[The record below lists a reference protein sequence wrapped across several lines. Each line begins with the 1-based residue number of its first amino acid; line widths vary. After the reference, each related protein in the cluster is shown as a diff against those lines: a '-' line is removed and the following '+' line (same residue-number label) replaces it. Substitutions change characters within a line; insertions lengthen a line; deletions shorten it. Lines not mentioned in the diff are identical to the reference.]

1 MQNRQ
6 YNKVV
11 MDIDLQC
18 GLTYRRINY
27 QCFFYNFGSSKIK
40 SKVRFLII
48 IFSILSYGLNSF
60 GQDEL
65 LSGLYFSSHEV
76 IQDNRTTLNLT
87 PEGPFKFPDGFS
99 LEMDANFRR
108 GDGHYGY
115 IFRIIGDENT
125 NIDLV
130 SNLASTSANFWLV
143 IKDKVLCSYKW
154 TDIPNGGF
162 DRWIKIKV
170 NIDIRNS
177 KLEVSFNGNAQ
188 VAEVAD
194 ISGLKN
200 FEMVF
205 GACRNTSFLNTDV
218 SPMSLKNI
226 RIFDAKNKLIRDW
239 KLSKHSEP
247 KVYDE
252 IRRAEA
258 LVENPIWSIDKHVK
272 WEKIEDVKINN
283 IQGIAKDEENGR
295 VFLIDNKAVY
305 VFSIATSAID
315 TIPFAG
321 GLPYLAIGRQ
331 IIYNKFTNEL
341 WSYDF
346 YKNEISKFSFI
357 TNKWSLN
364 EATSREPEFWHH
376 NKFISPID
384 SSLVTLFGYG
394 FYTYKSI
401 IGRYNAKLKVW
412 EQIDRLE
419 QIQPR
424 YLSGSG
430 FLNNREMLVFGGY
443 GSKTG
448 RQELSP
454 EFYYDLYLL
463 NLNDYSF
470 KKLWILD
477 TPSTPFVPCET
488 LITDQQNGVFYT
500 LIYNRG
506 SYSTFLRLAKF
517 SIEKNEYQLF
527 NDSIPYN
534 FLDTKSWST
543 LFLDRKT
550 SQLIAV
556 TSHNSEVSLYSIA
569 YPPLMPEDVY
579 QSIPKKGRW
588 YFWLFGS
595 LITGGLILVAFIL
608 FRKKRPDMNKDGLYK
623 QVEHPNILP
632 IEPFSRKTISSIYF
646 MGGFQIFNRK
656 GQNITSSFSP
666 TLKQL
671 FLFIFLHTI
680 KNGKGVTSAK
690 LDEVLWFD
698 KSGESA
704 RNNRNVN
711 ISKLRTIL
719 DEVDGVEVVN
729 ENSFWKIKSED
740 PVFCDYCEIL
750 NLFSKSK
757 STALTE
763 DKIKELIA
771 LLSFGEFLPAVQND
785 WMDGFKSQ
793 FDNETID
800 GLSSL
805 FNETDVKNNF
815 SLRYHLAE
823 CILVYD
829 PLNDEAFAMKCS
841 VLYNLGKKSMAKNLY
856 DSYCREYKKVLG
868 IDYTTSF
875 NDMIRK

>member
-1 MQNRQ
+1 MELHQT
-6 YNKVV
+6 
-11 MDIDLQC
+11 DI
-18 GLTYRRINY
+18 YY
-27 QCFFYNFGSSKIK
+27 QRFFFFNFGSFKIK
-40 SKVRFLII
+40 RKLKFL
-48 IFSILSYGLNSF
+48 FILLTILTLGLN
-60 GQDEL
+60 GICQEEH

-76 IQDNRTTLNLT
+76 IQDKRTTLNLT
-87 PEGPFKFPDGFS
+87 PDDPFKFPEGFT
-99 LEMDANFRR
+99 LEMDANFRQ
-108 GDGHYGY
+108 GDGHFGY
-115 IFRIIGDENT
+115 IFRLIGDGNT

-130 SNLASTSANFWLV
+130 SNLASNSSNFWLV
-143 IKDKVLCSYKW
+143 IKDKVLCSFKW
-154 TDIPNGGF
+154 TDVPNGGF
-162 DRWIKIKV
+162 DRWIKIKF

-177 KLEVSFNGNAQ
+177 KLEVSFNGNTQ
-188 VAEVAD
+188 VAKVDD
-194 ISGLKN
+194 IYGLKN

-226 RIFDAKNKLIRDW
+226 RIFDAKSKLILDW
-239 KLSKHSEP
+239 KLSKHGEP

-258 LVENPIWSIDKHVK
+258 VVENPIWSIDKHVK
-272 WEKIEDVKINN
+272 WEKIKDIKINN
-283 IQGIAKDEENGR
+283 IQGIAKDDENGR
-295 VFLIDNKAVY
+295 VFFIDNKAIY
-305 VFSIATSAID
+305 VFSIATSVID

-321 GLPYLAIGRQ
+321 GVPYLAIGRE
-331 IIYNKFTNEL
+331 IIYNKFMNEL

-364 EATSREPEFWHH
+364 EATSREPKFWHH

-394 FYTYKSI
+394 HYTYKSI
-401 IGRYNAKLKVW
+401 IERYNEKLKVW
-412 EQIDRLE
+412 QQIDRLE

-424 YLSGSG
+424 YLSGTG
-430 FLNNREMLVFGGY
+430 FLNKNEMLVFGGY

-463 NLNDYSF
+463 NLSDYSF
-470 KKLWILD
+470 KKLWTLD
-477 TPSTPFVPCET
+477 TPSTPFVPCEA
-488 LITDQQNGVFYT
+488 LIPDQQKGIFYT
-500 LIYNRG
+500 LLYNRG
-506 SYSTFLRLAKF
+506 SYSTFLQLAKF
-517 SIEKNEYQLF
+517 GIEKSEYQLF

-543 LFLDRKT
+543 LLLDKKT

-556 TSHNSEVSLYSIA
+556 TSHNSEISLYSIS
-569 YPPLMPEDVY
+569 YPPLMPDDVY
-579 QSIPKKGRW
+579 QSIPAKGRS

-595 LITGGLILVAFIL
+595 LIAGALILVAFIS
-608 FRKKRPDMNKDGLYK
+608 FRKKRLDMNKESLYK

-632 IEPFSRKTISSIYF
+632 IEPFNRKTTSSIYF

-656 GQNITSSFSP
+656 GQNISSSFSP

-704 RNNRNVN
+704 RNNRKVN
-711 ISKLRTIL
+711 ISKLRVIL
-719 DEVDGVEVVN
+719 DEVEGVDVIN
-729 ENSFWKIKSED
+729 ENLYWTIKTEN
-740 PVFCDYCEIL
+740 PVFCDYTEIL
-750 NLFSKSK
+750 NLLRKSK
-757 STALTE
+757 SDTLTE
-763 DKIKELIA
+763 SEIHELIA
-771 LLSFGEFLPAVQND
+771 LLSFGEFLPAIQND

-805 FNETDVKNNF
+805 FNETGVDNNF

-823 CILVYD
+823 CILIFD
-829 PLNDEAFAMKCS
+829 PLNDEAFAVKCS
-841 VLYNLGKKSMAKNLY
+841 ILYNLGKKSMAKNLY
-856 DSYCREYKKVLG
+856 DSHCREYKKVLG

-875 NDMIRK
+875 NDMIRI

>member
-1 MQNRQ
+1 M
-6 YNKVV
+6 K
-11 MDIDLQC
+11 
-18 GLTYRRINY
+18 
-27 QCFFYNFGSSKIK
+27 FYI
-40 SKVRFLII
+40 VL
-48 IFSILSYGLNSF
+48 FSILLYGLNVF
-60 GQDEL
+60 CQDAL

-76 IQDNRTTLNLT
+76 IQDKRTSLNIT
-87 PEGPFKFPDGFS
+87 PNNPIKFPDGFA
-99 LEMDANFRR
+99 LEMEANFRH

-115 IFRIIGDENT
+115 IFRIIGDGNT
-125 NIDLV
+125 NIDLI
-130 SNLASTSANFWLV
+130 SNLASTSSNFWLV
-143 IKDKVLCSYKW
+143 IKDKVLFSYKW
-154 TDIPNGGF
+154 DDVPNGDF
-162 DRWIKIKV
+162 DKWIKIRLDL
-170 NIDIRNS
+170 DIHSS
-177 KLEVSFNGNAQ
+177 KLAVSFNGNKQ
-188 VAEVAD
+188 EID
-194 ISGLKN
+194 IRDIAGLKN
-200 FEMVF
+200 FEIVF

-226 RIFDAKNKLIRDW
+226 RMFDAKNNLIRNW
-239 KLSKHSEP
+239 KLSKHSES

-252 IRRAEA
+252 IKQAEA
-258 LVENPIWSIDKHVK
+258 VVENPIWSIDKHVK
-272 WEKIEDVKINN
+272 WKKIKVLELNQ
-283 IQGIAKDEENGR
+283 IQGIAKDEDNGR

-305 VFSIATSAID
+305 IFSTETSAID

-364 EATSREPEFWHH
+364 EATSREPQFWHH

-401 IGRYNAKLKVW
+401 IERYNEKLKVW

-424 YLSGSG
+424 YLSGTG

-463 NLNDYSF
+463 NLKDYSF
-470 KKLWILD
+470 KKLWTLD
-477 TPSTPFVPCET
+477 TPSIPFVPCEA
-488 LITDQQNGVFYT
+488 LIPDQQNGIFYT

-506 SYSTFLRLAKF
+506 SYSTFLRIAKF
-517 SIEKNEYQLF
+517 SINKNEYQLY

-534 FLDTKSWST
+534 FLDTESWST
-543 LFLDRKT
+543 LLMDRKT

-569 YPPLMPEDVY
+569 YPPLMTEDVY
-579 QSIPKKGRW
+579 QRIPVRGRW

-595 LITGGLILVAFIL
+595 SIIGGLILVVFIL
-608 FRKKRPDMNKDGLYK
+608 FRKKRIGINNEGLYK
-623 QVEHPNILP
+623 QVEHPNIIP
-632 IEPFSRKTISSIYF
+632 IEPFLRKTISSIF
-646 MGGFQIFNRK
+646 FLGGFQIFNSK

-680 KNGKGVTSAK
+680 KNGKGVISSK
-690 LDEVLWFD
+690 LDEVLWYD

-711 ISKLRTIL
+711 LSKLRNIL
-719 DEVDGVEVVN
+719 DEVEGVEVVN
-729 ENSFWKIKSED
+729 ENSFWKIKMD
-740 PVFCDYCEIL
+740 VPAFCDYCAIL
-750 NLFSKSK
+750 NILSKSK
-757 STALTE
+757 STNLSE
-763 DKIKELIA
+763 VEIKELIA
-771 LLSFGEFLPAVQND
+771 LLSFGEFLPSIQNE

-793 FDNETID
+793 FANETID
-800 GLSSL
+800 VLSSL
-805 FNETDVKNNF
+805 FSETDVENNF

-841 VLYNLGKKSMAKNLY
+841 VLYNIGKKSLAKNLY

-868 IDYTTSF
+868 IDYSTSF